1 MALHDRVY
9 RRTRAGDEAVE
20 SEDSAIPSDYRR
32 ILRLVEGDTHS
43 DVICGRLRHFSDSM
57 LADWLVELEE
67 IGFLSSAAGDSSQ
80 SPDFAALMTTAANTA
95 AAGTEPE
102 DSQRADLQAEAA
114 ATALEAEGAYLALDR
129 LRQRDPL
136 EKKAE
141 ETTVLIVEDD
151 PDQLALAD
159 LRVSMAGYRVRVA
172 RDLHALRADFQS
184 QPLPDLVLLDVQL
197 PDRSGFEILE
207 AMRRHPRLAMLPVIM
222 LTAMVGA
229 EDVSRG
235 LALGADGYITKPYSK
250 TVITETIRQV
260 LKQG

>member
-1 MALHDRVY
+1 
-9 RRTRAGDEAVE
+9 
-20 SEDSAIPSDYRR
+20 
-32 ILRLVEGDTHS
+32 
-43 DVICGRLRHFSDSM
+43 
-57 LADWLVELEE
+57 
-67 IGFLSSAAGDSSQ
+67 
-80 SPDFAALMTTAANTA
+80 
-95 AAGTEPE
+95 
-102 DSQRADLQAEAA
+102 
-114 ATALEAEGAYLALDR
+114 
-129 LRQRDPL
+129 
-136 EKKAE
+136 
-141 ETTVLIVEDD
+141 VLIVEDD

-172 RDLHALRADFQS
+172 RDLRALRADLQS

-207 AMRRHPRLAMLPVIM
+207 AMRRHPSLALLPVIM

-260 LKQG
+260 LKQA